1 LADIVIDG
9 PKIKSLRESRAMSQG
24 ALARA
29 SGVAQS
35 YISRLEAQRTSDIQ
49 LSTINRLARALAVS
63 PLELLLEPGQRPRDE
78 EGLPDFHLYL
88 GRRFAD
94 EPGVR
99 RALVAT
105 YEAIRSVEEELDQR
119 ARQREAASRGS
130 QRDQQPES

>member
-1 LADIVIDG
+1 MVDVVIDG
-9 PKIKSLRESRAMSQG
+9 PKIKSLRDSREMSQG

-35 YISRLEAQRTSDIQ
+35 YISRLEGHRTSDIQ
-49 LSTINRLARALAVS
+49 LSTINRLARALDVS
-63 PLELLLEPGQRPRDE
+63 PMELLLEPGREPGGD
-78 EGLPDFHLYL
+78 EGLPDFHMYL
-88 GRRFAD
+88 GRRFAN

-119 ARQREAASRGS
+119 VRRREAEPRGG
-130 QRDQQPES
+130 